1 MQAPGSSTLT
11 LLTLSPLIVWRIY
24 ARLRKMFGRQRLSR
38 YRAPITLAVY
48 SLLSLWVAHAA
59 LANPGRVGW
68 LIGSLLAGA
77 ALSLLGIRHTQ
88 FEARRGEGLFYTPN
102 AHLGFALSALFLA
115 RIAWRV
121 AEVYWLTP
129 AVPRGTAEFMGSAT
143 RCVRLVCWRATPL
156 ATRWRSPVG
165 ALQCC
170 GPSASVIERMGPMEP
185 MGQGETACRRVGCSD
200 SEACCR
206 GGLELSI

>member
-1 MQAPGSSTLT
+1 MQAPSSSTLT

-59 LANPGRVGW
+59 RANPSQVGW

-77 ALSLLGIRHTQ
+77 ALSLLGVRHTQ

-129 AVPRGTAEFMGSAT
+129 AVPRGTAEFMGSAPT
-143 RCVRLVCWRATPL
+143 VCAFGLLAGYSLGYAVALARWRAAVL
-156 ATRWRSPVG
+156 RAKRERDRADG
-165 ALQCC
+165 AD
-170 GPSASVIERMGPMEP
+170 GADGA
-185 MGQGETACRRVGCSD
+185 G
-200 SEACCR
+200 
-206 GGLELSI
+206 

>member
-77 ALSLLGIRHTQ
+77 ALSLLGIRLTQ

-143 RCVRLVCWRATPL
+143 TVGAFGLLAGYSLGYAVALAHWRAAVL
-156 ATRWRSPVG
+156 RAKRERDRADG
-165 ALQCC
+165 AD
-170 GPSASVIERMGPMEP
+170 GADGA
-185 MGQGETACRRVGCSD
+185 G
-200 SEACCR
+200 
-206 GGLELSI
+206 